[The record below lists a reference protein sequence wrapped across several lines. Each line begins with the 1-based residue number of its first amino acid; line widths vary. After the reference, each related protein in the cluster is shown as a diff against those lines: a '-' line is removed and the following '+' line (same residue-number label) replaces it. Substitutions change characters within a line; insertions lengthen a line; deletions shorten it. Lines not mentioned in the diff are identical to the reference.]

1 MQRDLKEAII
11 PNVASNAD
19 IVDQPNVVV
28 DQPKVVNAIYYEKD
42 EVGTVISDLTGVG
55 QHSLAGSLNLHPL
68 SDSLY
73 RNDNV
78 PSEELYEEL
87 YDHAARIEEKKKAKK
102 QEQPDLEGPVETHE
116 FFN

>member
-1 MQRDLKEAII
+1 MKALRDNWEEMQRDLKEAIL
-11 PNVASNAD
+11 PKPANVASNAD
-19 IVDQPNVVV
+19 IV

-42 EVGTVISDLTGVG
+42 ENGTVISDLTGVG
-55 QHSLAGSLNLHPL
+55 QHSLAG
-68 SDSLY
+68 SLY

-102 QEQPDLEGPVETHE
+102 QEQPDLGGPVETNE
-116 FFN
+116 FLI